1 MKQLSKCL
9 LIALVLLLSLPVQAD
24 RRGRDHRDRDREY
37 RGHDNGYAIS
47 REEAAR
53 IARERNGGRILDIKP
68 RRDGYQVKTLR
79 KGRVRVYEIDGRSG
93 EVRD

>member
-1 MKQLSKCL
+1 MNRLSKYL

-24 RRGRDHRDRDREY
+24 RRGREYREHRDDDRDY
-37 RGHDNGYAIS
+37 SIS

-68 RRDGYQVKTLR
+68 RRDGYRVKTLR
-79 KGRVRVYEIDGRSG
+79 KGRVRVYDIDGHSG

>member
-1 MKQLSKCL
+1 MNRLSKYL
-9 LIALVLLLSLPVQAD
+9 LIALLLLLSLPVQAD
-24 RRGRDHRDRDREY
+24 RRGREYREP

-79 KGRVRVYEIDGRSG
+79 KGRVRVFEIDGRSG